1 MNARVKVSASWRFWL
16 LMDQETGSFSRSCQS
31 LTGLIIRVWLFQV
44 FPNLTHFLE
53 TTMML
58 KQKIRVGDSCKDSDL
73 PDFYRQL
80 VLQEKTSRDK
90 KDSYEERVKRTK
102 DRKKD
107 IWRMNNIS
115 HEGGRKT
122 MTATATTTRIH
133 PKWKGSHT
141 NKSLTR

>member
-1 MNARVKVSASWRFWL
+1 MNARVKVPTSWRFWL
-16 LMDQETGSFSRSCQS
+16 LMDQETGSFFRSCQS

-53 TTMML
+53 TMMML
-58 KQKIRVGDSCKDSDL
+58 KQKICVGDSCKDSDL

-80 VLQEKTSRDK
+80 VLQDKTSRDK

-102 DRKKD
+102 ETKKD
-107 IWRMNNIS
+107 MWRMNNIS

-122 MTATATTTRIH
+122 MTAATTTRIH
-133 PKWKGSHT
+133 PKSKGSHT